1 MVRRSRRIGARRSLK
16 AEPQTD
22 KPSGGG
28 EADEPAAVALRYD
41 PPREDAPRIVA
52 KGRGEVAAQILEIA
66 LAKGI
71 AIREDAD
78 LVALLDAVELDMEIP
93 LEAFIAVAEIL
104 AYLYRANGRQPPG
117 PDGTG
122 GRR

>member
-1 MVRRSRRIGARRSLK
+1 MK
-16 AEPQTD
+16 AGPQID
-22 KPSGGG
+22 KPSAGG
-28 EADEPAAVALRYD
+28 EADEAAAVALRYD
-41 PPREDAPRIVA
+41 PPREAAPRIVA

-66 LAKGI
+66 LANGV

-78 LVALLDAVELDMEIP
+78 LVALLDAIELDMEIP

-104 AYLYRANGRQPPG
+104 AYVYRANGRQPPG
-117 PDGTG
+117 PGSSG